1 MVYGVG
7 IDIVSI
13 PRFSAALKRR
23 GTGLYKRLFTRD
35 ELAYCLKK
43 RFPERHLAARFAV
56 KISLFKAMGRHMGFL
71 NVEIRSASNGAPEL
85 KVKGA
90 GQGFNYN
97 ISISHTDELTGAET
111 VVERAA
117 RESSGEGR
125 SGAGCR
131 GV

>member
-23 GTGLYKRLFTRD
+23 GAGLYKRLFTED

-90 GQGFNYN
+90 APDFSYSV
-97 ISISHTDELTGAET
+97 SISHTDELAVAET

-117 RESSGEGR
+117 REQAAQESKEGLIY
-125 SGAGCR
+125 
-131 GV
+131 